1 MASFQ
6 NLMDVEEGQL
16 CHLMAGQDGG
26 SGERI
31 RTGDDLSGEAAT
43 RLMVSFHS
51 RRSTS
56 GAPLDDGWGHRSE
69 AVD

>member
-6 NLMDVEEGQL
+6 NLMDGEEGQL
-16 CHLMAGQDGG
+16 CHLMPGQDGG
-26 SGERI
+26 SGECI
-31 RTGDDLSGEAAT
+31 GTGDDLSGEAAT
-43 RLMVSFHS
+43 RLIVSFRS

-69 AVD
+69 ALD

>member
-6 NLMDVEEGQL
+6 NLMDVEESQV
-16 CHLMAGQDGG
+16 CHLKPRQDSG

-31 RTGDDLSGEAAT
+31 RTGDDLSGEAAA
-43 RLMVSFHS
+43 RLIVSFRS

-56 GAPLDDGWGHRSE
+56 GALLDDGWGQRAE
-69 AVD
+69 TLD